1 MSLPEKTFLLPTYL
15 KLCFLPSHLDSPGTI
30 DIQPEVLLGA
40 QTENGIQ
47 HNEYNIRGIAHVQYK
62 LDRPPKK
69 RKKKESNTLKNHAHA
84 GITFSACIIPPLQ
97 HFFMYELLYNLKILL
112 KLFHNLEMIVFELN

>member
-62 LDRPPKK
+62 LDRPPQ
-69 RKKKESNTLKNHAHA
+69 KKKEKRIKYIKKPCPCRNHIQRLHYPVFAA
-84 GITFSACIIPPLQ
+84 
-97 HFFMYELLYNLKILL
+97 FFMYELLYNLKILL